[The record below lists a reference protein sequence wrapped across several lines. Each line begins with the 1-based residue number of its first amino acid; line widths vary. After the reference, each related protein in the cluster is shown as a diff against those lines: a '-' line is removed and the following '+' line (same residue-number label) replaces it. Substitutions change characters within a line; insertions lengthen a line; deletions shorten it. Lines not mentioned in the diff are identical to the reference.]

1 MSTLHDPDPEFERRV
16 SALLLDV
23 LIRAGLVL
31 ALAMLCFQ
39 VFSPFLSLMTWALI
53 LAVTLYPLHQSVAA
67 KIGGRQGLAATLLVL
82 LGIVVAVVP
91 TAALMNSLG
100 DSVHRLIN
108 DVQNNTLQVPPPRE
122 GVAEWPLVGERVHA
136 FWTKA
141 HTDLPALV
149 QSMQPKIGN
158 LAAAALGFVAGIGG
172 GLLQFLA
179 SLAVAGIMMAFGEG
193 GARAIRSIFERVAD
207 GKRGAEFVDL
217 STATIRAVA
226 KGVLGV
232 AFLQAII
239 VGICLL
245 IAGIPWAGVLAVI
258 VLVLGI
264 AQVPALIV
272 TLPAIGYIWSSG
284 NYGTG
289 AAILYTVLLVVSGM
303 ADNVLKPLMLGRG
316 VDAPMPVILLG
327 ALGGMAAAG
336 ILGMFVGATLLALG
350 YQIFM
355 GWVATNPEAPRSIRK
370 AESPRPTE
378 SMPAVPPMIFCLHRR
393 QEVQE
398 SVSVREKP
406 TPNLLVSCEDR
417 RLGSRLLADSRQ
429 LTAATVV
436 SIVLPH
442 VVIIGGGFGG
452 LYAARALRRAPVRVT
467 VLDRRNHHVFQPLL
481 YQVAMAALSPATSRR
496 RSGGFSGASGTSRSC
511 SPRSRAIDAATPSC
525 SCSPTA
531 RCRYDYL
538 IVASGATHAYFG
550 HDEWRP
556 IGAGTEDAR
565 GRAGDPAPRAAGVR
579 AGRAGAR
586 SEPPRS
592 GC

>member
-1 MSTLHDPDPEFERRV
+1 MSTLHDPDPEFEGRV
-16 SALLLDV
+16 AALLLDV

-31 ALAMLCFQ
+31 AMAALCFH
-39 VFSPFLSLMTWALI
+39 VFSPFLSLMIWALI

-67 KIGGRQGLAATLLVL
+67 KIGGRQGLAATLIVL
-82 LGIVVAVVP
+82 LGVVVVVVP

-108 DVQNNTLQVPPPRE
+108 DVQNNTLQVPPPRK
-122 GVAEWPLVGERVHA
+122 GVAEWPLIGETVHA
-136 FWTKA
+136 FWTRA
-141 HTDLPALV
+141 YTDLPALV

-158 LAAAALGFVAGIGG
+158 LAKGALGFVAGIGG

-207 GKRGAEFVDL
+207 GNRGGEFVDL

-245 IAGIPWAGVLAVI
+245 IAGIPLAGVLAVI

-272 TLPAIGYIWSSG
+272 TLPAIGYLWSSG

-289 AAILYTVLLVVSGM
+289 AAILYTVLLVVSGTT
-303 ADNVLKPLMLGRG
+303 DNVLKPLMLGRG

-327 ALGGMAAAG
+327 ALGGMATAG

-355 GWVATNPEAPRSIRK
+355 GWVATNPDTPR
-370 AESPRPTE
+370 AHPE
-378 SMPAVPPMIFCLHRR
+378 
-393 QEVQE
+393 
-398 SVSVREKP
+398 
-406 TPNLLVSCEDR
+406 
-417 RLGSRLLADSRQ
+417 G
-429 LTAATVV
+429 
-436 SIVLPH
+436 
-442 VVIIGGGFGG
+442 
-452 LYAARALRRAPVRVT
+452 
-467 VLDRRNHHVFQPLL
+467 
-481 YQVAMAALSPATSRR
+481 
-496 RSGGFSGASGTSRSC
+496 GASQ
-511 SPRSRAIDAATPSC
+511 AD
-525 SCSPTA
+525 
-531 RCRYDYL
+531 
-538 IVASGATHAYFG
+538 
-550 HDEWRP
+550 
-556 IGAGTEDAR
+556 
-565 GRAGDPAPRAAGVR
+565 
-579 AGRAGAR
+579 
-586 SEPPRS
+586 
-592 GC
+592 

>member
-1 MSTLHDPDPEFERRV
+1 M
-16 SALLLDV
+16 
-23 LIRAGLVL
+23 I
-31 ALAMLCFQ
+31 CFQ

-82 LGIVVAVVP
+82 LGIVVVVVP

-122 GVAEWPLVGERVHA
+122 GVAEWPLVGEQVHA

-272 TLPAIGYIWSSG
+272 TLPAIGYLWCERQLRHRRCRPLHG
-284 NYGTG
+284 PPCRLRHDRQRAEAVDARPRRGC
-289 AAILYTVLLVVSGM
+289 
-303 ADNVLKPLMLGRG
+303 ADAGHPSRRARRYGRG
-316 VDAPMPVILLG
+316 GHP
-327 ALGGMAAAG
+327 
-336 ILGMFVGATLLALG
+336 G
-350 YQIFM
+350 Y
-355 GWVATNPEAPRSIRK
+355 V
-370 AESPRPTE
+370 
-378 SMPAVPPMIFCLHRR
+378 
-393 QEVQE
+393 
-398 SVSVREKP
+398 
-406 TPNLLVSCEDR
+406 
-417 RLGSRLLADSRQ
+417 
-429 LTAATVV
+429 
-436 SIVLPH
+436 
-442 VVIIGGGFGG
+442 
-452 LYAARALRRAPVRVT
+452 
-467 VLDRRNHHVFQPLL
+467 
-481 YQVAMAALSPATSRR
+481 RR
-496 RSGGFSGASGTSRSC
+496 RHASRARLPDLHGMGRDESRGASVQQG
-511 SPRSRAIDAATPSC
+511 
-525 SCSPTA
+525 
-531 RCRYDYL
+531 
-538 IVASGATHAYFG
+538 
-550 HDEWRP
+550 
-556 IGAGTEDAR
+556 
-565 GRAGDPAPRAAGVR
+565 GVSQ
-579 AGRAGAR
+579 AD
-586 SEPPRS
+586 
-592 GC
+592 